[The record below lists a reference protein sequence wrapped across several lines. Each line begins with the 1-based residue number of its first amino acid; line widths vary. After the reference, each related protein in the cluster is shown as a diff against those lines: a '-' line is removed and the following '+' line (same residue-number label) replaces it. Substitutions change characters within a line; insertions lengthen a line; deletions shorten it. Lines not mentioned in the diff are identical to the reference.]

1 MLTDLF
7 IYYASSNRIAMRIK
21 DNTHNLVFF
30 LFADQLGSTNV
41 TSDQNGLMVS
51 LSRYKPWGESN
62 GGQGPGRRTMGLP
75 GNAVWITLAWTGTA
89 QGGTTVR

>member
-62 GGQGPGRRTMGLP
+62 GGAGTRPTDFGF
-75 GNAVWITLAWTGTA
+75 TG
-89 QGGTTVR
+89 QRSNSYIKLDWFDSDR